1 MNEDGTSV
9 VVEIDETKFFHRKYH
24 RGQWRPGHWVFGGI
38 ERGSGKC
45 FLVEVPDR
53 RAVTL
58 KETIVQYILPG
69 THIISDGWAA
79 YAQIENIN
87 HGIYRHDVIVHHEHF
102 VDPNDDAIHTQNVE
116 NLWMRV
122 KRKLRR
128 QFGTSETLFTSHLH
142 EFVWRERH
150 KNSAA
155 FSAFICSLT
164 RQHTF

>member
-9 VVEIDETKFFHRKYH
+9 VVEIDKTKFFHRKYH

-58 KETIVQYILPG
+58 KEAIVQYILPG

-102 VDPNDDAIHTQNVE
+102 VNPNDDAIHTQNVE
-116 NLWMRV
+116 TFGCALSVNCVDSLGHPRRCSRRTFMNLYGVNDIRIV
-122 KRKLRR
+122 QRFLL
-128 QFGTSETLFTSHLH
+128 LF
-142 EFVWRERH
+142 VV
-150 KNSAA
+150 
-155 FSAFICSLT
+155 
-164 RQHTF
+164 

>member
-58 KETIVQYILPG
+58 KEAIMQYILPG
-69 THIISDGWAA
+69 THIISDG
-79 YAQIENIN
+79 
-87 HGIYRHDVIVHHEHF
+87 
-102 VDPNDDAIHTQNVE
+102 
-116 NLWMRV
+116 
-122 KRKLRR
+122 
-128 QFGTSETLFTSHLH
+128 
-142 EFVWRERH
+142 
-150 KNSAA
+150 
-155 FSAFICSLT
+155 
-164 RQHTF
+164 

>member
-58 KETIVQYILPG
+58 KEAIVQYILPR
-69 THIISDGWAA
+69 S
-79 YAQIENIN
+79 
-87 HGIYRHDVIVHHEHF
+87 F

-116 NLWMRV
+116 NLWMQV